1 MGSAPPDTIEPFVL
15 HLSAT
20 VTSAQ
25 GVSSCAVVILLSLV
39 FAANSLRPANKYSTI
54 GQDSQATDI
63 AGVPQ
68 QNVANASSFPVL
80 MSHHYSSRDSEAV
93 FIMSMCTSNHRW
105 DGVALTKAQKSIVAV
120 EVDGAPKSSYV
131 EPDVT
136 IQWQTNERQMVQVC
150 QVDRWDQVLFTIV
163 CPKVG
168 HESTATLSMYAGS
181 ERVEVWDGVHVNI
194 DRDAVPKRKV
204 QVCTMDGAPGTEN
217 VDRLL
222 NHAAY
227 YNAIGVD
234 SVRMYYRGGWGEPGF
249 EEYLDSHLRRVSK
262 ATRIKMS
269 NELAAWIKS
278 GKLELVYWNPSWEM
292 TPRNDAWKAPE
303 PANCECAGDGP
314 AYLDCLY
321 MAKGSVDWLG
331 VVQQDEFYHIR
342 KKPLQDMLASIPPDV
357 EYLAYTLYEW
367 NATNEGGRRPTNATN
382 YLTAENVLRSP
393 EIGADG
399 GTLWGALVRPRSAV
413 AMGAQGATLSSAGAV
428 GRWLDP
434 QEELVMEH
442 FTWHPNYRIS
452 RDIRVNT
459 TAVNVLSLKD
469 QAPTL
474 SQTEL
479 SDSRRLKYQPYTAWK
494 EEWAAKVAA
503 VRNQIRN
510 MYM

>member
-1 MGSAPPDTIEPFVL
+1 
-15 HLSAT
+15 
-20 VTSAQ
+20 
-25 GVSSCAVVILLSLV
+25 
-39 FAANSLRPANKYSTI
+39 
-54 GQDSQATDI
+54 
-63 AGVPQ
+63 
-68 QNVANASSFPVL
+68 
-80 MSHHYSSRDSEAV
+80 
-93 FIMSMCTSNHRW
+93 
-105 DGVALTKAQKSIVAV
+105 
-120 EVDGAPKSSYV
+120 
-131 EPDVT
+131 
-136 IQWQTNERQMVQVC
+136 
-150 QVDRWDQVLFTIV
+150 
-163 CPKVG
+163 
-168 HESTATLSMYAGS
+168 MYAGS
-181 ERVEVWDGVHVNI
+181 ERVEVWDGVHVSI
-194 DRDAVPKRKV
+194 DRDAAPKRKV
-204 QVCTMDGAPGTEN
+204 QVCTMDGKPGTEN

-227 YNAIGVD
+227 YSAIGVD

-249 EEYLDSHLRRVSK
+249 EDYLDSHLRLSK

-269 NELAAWIKS
+269 DEVAAWIKS
-278 GKLELVYWNPSWEM
+278 GKLELVRWNPSWEM
-292 TPRNDAWKAPE
+292 TPENKAWKAPE
-303 PANCECAGDGP
+303 PAGWECAGDGP

-331 VVQQDEFYHIR
+331 VVQQDEFYHLR
-342 KKPLQDMLASIPPDV
+342 NKTLQNMLASIPPDI

-367 NATNEGGRRPTNATN
+367 NATNEGEGIGSN

-413 AMGAQGATLSSAGAV
+413 AMGAQGATLSSAEAL
-428 GRWLDP
+428 GRYLDP

-442 FTWHPNYRIS
+442 FTWHPNYRFS

-459 TAVNVLSLKD
+459 TAVKVLSLKD

-494 EEWAAKVAA
+494 DEWAVKVAA
-503 VRNQIRN
+503 VRKQIRN